1 MELIETALEQG
12 GETNKSDALTI
23 NGQPG
28 DKYNCSKQGT
38 YKLTVDYGKTY
49 LLRVINA
56 IMNEE
61 VFFGLA
67 KHNLTVIGMDGAY
80 IKPLKTDYIIITP
93 GQTMDILFTANRS
106 PSHYYMAARASAAV
120 AYDNTTTTAVVKY
133 SGNYTAPSTPTFPSL
148 PDYEDID
155 AVTNFTRPD
164 GSRLAASLNNV
175 SFEEPD
181 IDLLQA
187 YYRGIGGVFETDF
200 PSVPPRFFNF
210 TADEMPDNVLIP
222 LKGTKVKVLKFNS
235 TVEIV
240 FQGTNVQKAAENHPM
255 HLHGYSFYVVG
266 SGFGNFNNVT
276 DPKSYNLVDPP
287 EVNTVGVPKNGW
299 AAIRFRADNPG
310 VWFMHCHLER
320 HSSWGMDTAIIVK
333 NGTTRL
339 TSMRRAPHHL
349 NPC

>member
-1 MELIETALEQG
+1 
-12 GETNKSDALTI
+12 
-23 NGQPG
+23 
-28 DKYNCSKQGT
+28 
-38 YKLTVDYGKTY
+38 
-49 LLRVINA
+49 
-56 IMNEE
+56 
-61 VFFGLA
+61 
-67 KHNLTVIGMDGAY
+67 
-80 IKPLKTDYIIITP
+80 
-93 GQTMDILFTANRS
+93 
-106 PSHYYMAARASAAV
+106 MAARASAGV
-120 AYDNTTTTAVVKY
+120 VYDNTTTTAIVKY

-155 AVTNFTRPD
+155 AVTNFTRQIKA
-164 GSRLAASLNNV
+164 L
-175 SFEEPD
+175 
-181 IDLLQA
+181 A

-200 PSVPPRFFNF
+200 PNVPPRFFNF

-240 FQGTNVQKAAENHPM
+240 FQGTNVLSAAENHPM

-276 DPKSYNLVDPP
+276 DPQNYNLVDPP
-287 EVNTVGVPKNGW
+287 EINTVGVPKNGW

-339 TSMRRAPHHL
+339 TSMRAAPHHL